1 MPKPLPT
8 EKQKDFVK
16 RCIPIVMNEGA
27 AKNIQQ
33 AVAIC
38 SSMFEKKN
46 KKK

>member
-16 RCIPIVMNEGA
+16 RCIPVIMNESK
-27 AKNIQQ
+27 AKNVKQ

-38 SSMFEKKN
+38 SSMFEKK
-46 KKK
+46 K

>member
-16 RCIPIVMNEGA
+16 RCIPVLMNEGT
-27 AKNIQQ
+27 AKNVQQ

-38 SSMFEKKN
+38 SSMFV
-46 KKK
+46 KKKYKK